1 MKTGLI
7 TSNTYQNHNT
17 GDGHPE
23 KIDRVSAII
32 DNFKKLNNKNLIWK
46 KPSKFKRELLENTHN
61 KDYINF
67 VEKSF
72 PQKGLSF
79 LDGDTIISPGSKEAT
94 TDAVGSIIT
103 AIDGV
108 ENKEFKNAFCAVR
121 PPGHHA
127 EKNKA
132 MGFCIYN
139 NVAVGAHHLLEK
151 YKLNKV
157 VIIDFDVHHGNG
169 TQDIFY
175 DNSKVLYISTHQY
188 PYYPGS
194 GAEQEKGKYNN
205 ILNIP
210 LPAGTTSEKYLNAY
224 EFVLK
229 KVKEFKPEFILF
241 SAGFDAHKDDPLAQ
255 FELNSKDF
263 YDLTKRTLEL
273 SKLYC
278 HGKVVSIL
286 EGGYDLNA
294 LQESSE
300 MHVNALL
307 EFN

>member
-7 TSNTYQNHNT
+7 TSDTYQNHNT

-23 KIDRVSAII
+23 KIDRVTVVI
-32 DNFKKLNNKNLIWK
+32 DNFKKLNNKNLVWK
-46 KPSKFKRELLENTHN
+46 KPTNFDRSLLEMTHN
-61 KDYINF
+61 TDYIHF

-72 PQKGLSF
+72 PKQGLSF
-79 LDGDTIISPGSKEAT
+79 LDGDTIVSPGSKEAT
-94 TDAVGSIIT
+94 LDAVGSII
-103 AIDGV
+103 AAVDGV
-108 ENKEFKNAFCAVR
+108 QNKEFQNAFCAVR

-139 NVAVGAHHLLEK
+139 NVAVGAYYLLEK

-157 VIIDFDVHHGNG
+157 AIIDFDVHHGNG

-175 DNSKVLYISTHQY
+175 NNEKVLYISTHQF

-194 GAEQEKGKYNN
+194 GTEQERGKYNN
-205 ILNIP
+205 IFNIP
-210 LPAGTTSEKYLNAY
+210 LPAGTNSEEYLNAY

-229 KVKEFKPEFILF
+229 KIKKFKPEFILF

-255 FELNSKDF
+255 LQLKSDDF
-263 YDLTKRTLEL
+263 YQLTKRTLEL
-273 SKLYC
+273 SKIC
-278 HGKVVSIL
+278 CNGKIVSIL
-286 EGGYDLNA
+286 EGGYDLKA
-294 LQESSE
+294 LQESTE

-307 EFN
+307 EFY

>member
-1 MKTGLI
+1 VKTGLI

-23 KIDRVSAII
+23 KIDRVTAII

-46 KPSKFKRELLENTHN
+46 KPSKYKKELLESTHN

-72 PQKGLSF
+72 PENGLFF

-94 TDAVGSIIT
+94 ADAVGSIIT

-139 NVAVGAHHLLEK
+139 NVAVGAYYLLEK
-151 YKLNKV
+151 YKFNKV
-157 VIIDFDVHHGNG
+157 AIVDFDVHHGNG
-169 TQDIFY
+169 TQNIFY
-175 DNSKVLYISTHQY
+175 DNEKILYISTHQY
-188 PYYPGS
+188 PYYPGT
-194 GAEQEKGKYNN
+194 GEEKERGKYNN
-205 ILNIP
+205 IFNIP
-210 LPAGTTSEKYLNAY
+210 LPAGTNSEEYLNAY

-229 KVKEFKPEFILF
+229 KIKEFKPEFILL

-255 FELNSKDF
+255 FQLKSRDF
-263 YDLTKRTLEL
+263 YTLTKRTLEL

-278 HGKVVSIL
+278 NGKVVSIL

-294 LQESSE
+294 LQESTE

>member
-7 TSNTYQNHNT
+7 TSDTYQNHNT

-23 KIDRVSAII
+23 KIDRVTAVI
-32 DNFKKLNNKNLIWK
+32 DNFKKLNNKKLIWK
-46 KPSKFKRELLENTHN
+46 KPVKFNKSLLEITHTS
-61 KDYINF
+61 DYINF

-72 PQKGLSF
+72 PKQGLSF
-79 LDGDTIISPGSKEAT
+79 LDGDTIISPGSKDAI
-94 TDAVGSIIT
+94 TDAVGSIIA
-103 AIDGV
+103 AIDSV
-108 ENKEFKNAFCAVR
+108 QSKEFKNAFCAVR

-139 NVAVGAHHLLEK
+139 NVAVGAHYLLEK
-151 YKLNKV
+151 YKLKKV
-157 VIIDFDVHHGNG
+157 AIVDFDVHHGNG

-175 DNSKVLYISTHQY
+175 NDHRVLYISTHQF

-194 GAEQEKGKYNN
+194 GSDQEKGKFNN
-205 ILNIP
+205 IFNIP
-210 LPAGTTSEKYLNAY
+210 LPAGTNSEEYLNAY

-229 KVKEFKPEFILF
+229 KLKEFKPEFILF

-255 FELNSKDF
+255 LQLNSDDF
-263 YDLTKRTLEL
+263 YNLTKRTLEL
-273 SKLYC
+273 SKSC
-278 HGKVVSIL
+278 CSGKIVSIL

-294 LQESSE
+294 LRESTE

>member
-7 TSNTYQNHNT
+7 TSDTYQNHNT

-23 KIDRVSAII
+23 KIDRVAAGI
-32 DNFKKLNNKNLIWK
+32 DNFKKLNNKKLIWK
-46 KPSKFKRELLENTHN
+46 KPIKFNKSLLEITHTS
-61 KDYINF
+61 DYINF

-72 PQKGLSF
+72 PKQGLSF
-79 LDGDTIISPGSKEAT
+79 LDGDTIISPGSKDAI
-94 TDAVGSIIT
+94 TDAVGSIIA

-108 ENKEFKNAFCAVR
+108 QTKEFKNAFCAVR

-139 NVAVGAHHLLEK
+139 NVAVGAHYLLEK
-151 YKLNKV
+151 YKLKKV
-157 VIIDFDVHHGNG
+157 AIVDFDVHHGNG

-175 DNSKVLYISTHQY
+175 NDHRVLYVSTHQF

-194 GAEQEKGKYNN
+194 GSDQEKGKFNN
-205 ILNIP
+205 IFNIP
-210 LPAGTTSEKYLNAY
+210 LPAGTNSEEYLNAY

-229 KVKEFKPEFILF
+229 KLKEFKPEFILF

-255 FELNSKDF
+255 LQLNSDDF
-263 YDLTKRTLEL
+263 YNLTKRTLEL
-273 SKLYC
+273 SKTC
-278 HGKVVSIL
+278 CSGKIVSIL

-294 LQESSE
+294 LRESTE